1 MGIRSPRGRM
11 VPPLFRL
18 YQAIW
23 VALDWLYPPQC
34 AGCQES
40 GFRWCEEC
48 RNNTPKVSI
57 KHCIFCESRLPKSGV
72 CACTEERNQ
81 YLDKV
86 FAWGLH
92 TGPLRQALHRLKYR
106 RDLGLGEVLARH
118 LILIAEEN
126 TLPQDVIIPIPLGK
140 RRRNERG
147 YNQAALLAR
156 PLALALNISYR
167 PGALK
172 RIRETKSQVGLSFAQ
187 RRENVS
193 GAFEAVPKL
202 VSGRRVL
209 LVDDVMTTSATLEAA
224 AQALKNA
231 GAADV
236 QGLTL
241 AKTVKFV

>member
-1 MGIRSPRGRM
+1 
-11 VPPLFRL
+11 
-18 YQAIW
+18 
-23 VALDWLYPPQC
+23 
-34 AGCQES
+34 
-40 GFRWCEEC
+40 
-48 RNNTPKVSI
+48 
-57 KHCIFCESRLPKSGV
+57 
-72 CACTEERNQ
+72 
-81 YLDKV
+81 
-86 FAWGLH
+86 
-92 TGPLRQALHRLKYR
+92 LKYR

-167 PGALK
+167 PRALK

-209 LVDDVMTTSATLEAA
+209 LVDDVMTTGATLEAA

-241 AKTVKFV
+241 VKTVKFV